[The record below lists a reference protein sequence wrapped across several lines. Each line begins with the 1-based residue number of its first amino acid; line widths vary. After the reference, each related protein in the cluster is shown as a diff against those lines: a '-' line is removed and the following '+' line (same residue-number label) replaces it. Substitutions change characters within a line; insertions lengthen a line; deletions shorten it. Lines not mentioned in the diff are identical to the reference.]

1 MMRLFIYTLL
11 AAATLFL
18 APLSPT
24 FAAEGEIVQCGEPLK
39 GEGIGTVATDPG
51 QDYCDIYTRQL
62 AYREERLKY
71 KADLEERRE
80 NYHAPRKEAY
90 ENHKANLEALNE
102 TRQDD

>member
-1 MMRLFIYTLL
+1 MRPFIYTLL
-11 AAATLFL
+11 AAAALYSGAFTP
-18 APLSPT
+18 A
-24 FAAEGEIVQCGEPLK
+24 FAAEGKIVQCGEPLK

-51 QDYCDIYTRQL
+51 QDYCNIYDRQL

-80 NYHAPRKEAY
+80 NYHAPRREAY
-90 ENHKANLEALNE
+90 ENYKADLEALNE